1 MPPTALGHGKAL
13 TGEEAMKQPKR
24 AEPPILALLEKAFAK
39 YRKKVKPLFP
49 YDAKTAV
56 IHLPHHIEEELRRL
70 IVTGNPVEAVKR
82 VTELTGAGLRVAK
95 DYVDSLRNE
104 TNGRLLCTTSLSLRD
119 SVSRAH

>member
-1 MPPTALGHGKAL
+1 MTR
-13 TGEEAMKQPKR
+13 PKR
-24 AEPPILALLEKAFAK
+24 AEPPILAMLEEAFAK
-39 YRKKVKPLFP
+39 YRKKIKPLFP
-49 YDAKTAV
+49 YDAKTGA
-56 IHLPHHIEEELRRL
+56 IRLPHNIEEELRRL

-82 VTELTGAGLRVAK
+82 VTELTGAGLRAAK